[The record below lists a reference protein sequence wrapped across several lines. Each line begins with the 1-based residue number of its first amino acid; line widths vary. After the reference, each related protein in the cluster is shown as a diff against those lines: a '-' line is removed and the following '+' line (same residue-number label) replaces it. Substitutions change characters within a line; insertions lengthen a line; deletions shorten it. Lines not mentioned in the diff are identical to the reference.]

1 MLISHYYEYYDTEY
15 DDMLYCLAWNLINI
29 QGMNYT
35 QAARVLGVS
44 SGTPAK
50 KLALRYESNRARNQ
64 KLQDELDREF
74 EVEQERGL
82 FVWKP
87 LIFSEAMALHKS
99 LNPC

>member
-1 MLISHYYEYYDTEY
+1 MLINHYYDLEDSY
-15 DDMLYCLAWNLINI
+15 DDMLYCFAWNLINI

-50 KLALRYESNRARNQ
+50 KLALRHERNRDRN
-64 KLQDELDREF
+64 KKMQDKINHEF
-74 EVEQERGL
+74 EAEQERGL

>member
-1 MLISHYYEYYDTEY
+1 MLISHYYDLEERY
-15 DDMLYCLAWNLINI
+15 DDMLYCFAWNLINI
-29 QGMNYT
+29 QGMNYK

-50 KLALRYESNRARNQ
+50 KLALRHESNRARNQ
-64 KLQDELDREF
+64 ELQDKLDREF